1 VTAVA
6 GRKKYPLESLVRH
19 RDDRVQ
25 SGSRALGERTR
36 EAQAATE
43 RRETAERERSRHEE
57 AVQRTEGDEAR
68 RLDRGDARASDLQQM
83 TAWGVAQERI
93 AQALDEHLGAAADT
107 EEQARVEQSRA
118 RTALAE
124 ARAAADVIHRHREAF
139 VRSADKAEQDAA
151 EEESADVH
159 AGRRSGSKR

>member
-1 VTAVA
+1 MTAVP

-36 EAQAATE
+36 EAQAATR
-43 RRETAERERSRHEE
+43 RREAVERERSLHEG
-57 AVQRTEGDEAR
+57 AVRQTEGDEAR
-68 RLDRGDARASDLQQM
+68 RLDRGEARASDLQQM
-83 TAWGVAQERI
+83 NAWGVAQEQI
-93 AQALDEHLGAAADT
+93 AQALDERLGAASDA
-107 EEQARVEQSRA
+107 EEQARREQTRSRV
-118 RTALAE
+118 ALAE

-139 VRSADKAEQDAA
+139 VRSADEAEQEAA

-159 AGRRSGSKR
+159 AGRRMGSKR